1 MMTEDTRFILVCLG
15 GFVSSSAM
23 VLYWML
29 RLILREAI
37 NEAVN
42 QLHRDIQEHYVSRLV
57 FQQLE
62 ARLAN
67 LERA

>member
-1 MMTEDTRFILVCLG
+1 MGEDTRFILECLF
-15 GFVSSSAM
+15 GFISAAGAL
-23 VLYWML
+23 LYWML
-29 RLILREAI
+29 RMILHEAI

-42 QLHRDIQEHYVSRLV
+42 QLHRDIQERYVSRLV
-57 FQQLE
+57 FEQLE